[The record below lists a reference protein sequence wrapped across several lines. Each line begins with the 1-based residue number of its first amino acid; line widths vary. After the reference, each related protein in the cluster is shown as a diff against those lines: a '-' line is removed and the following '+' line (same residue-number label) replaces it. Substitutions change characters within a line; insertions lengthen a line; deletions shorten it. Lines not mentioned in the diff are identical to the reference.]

1 METLATVD
9 VPAAEIPT
17 RDRVTNV
24 LKRHIRWLRATDFL
38 VVVGA
43 VVLAH
48 AAKFGPPSES
58 VRASKF
64 EFSYDILSAVLALA
78 WCLGLLAYKTADA
91 KVLGLGAEEYRRSF
105 AATLRV
111 FGSLAIIAMVFQ
123 VDIARSYLALSFPVG
138 AIGLIFSRWFWR
150 KWLTKQRRA
159 GAYSSRVLVVGA
171 YDDISRVV
179 RRLDQLPEAGYRVV
193 GAALLDG
200 PADGYLDVAGHVV
213 DVVGTPD
220 TIVSAVLR
228 ANADAVVVA
237 GQTKPRFE
245 YIRDLGWALEE
256 IRAELIVASEL
267 TNIAGPRIHVR
278 PVEGLPLVHVEL
290 PDYTGA
296 KLFVKRTADF
306 LVAAV
311 GVVLL
316 LPFFG
321 LVAIAIK
328 LDSKGPVFFRQERIG
343 LRGKPFG
350 MWKFRSMVASAQD
363 NLDSVL
369 DAEDGFRVFYK
380 AKKDPRVTRLGR
392 ILRRYSIDELPQLI
406 NVLAGDMALVGPR
419 PQIQR
424 EVDLYDNH
432 LTRRL
437 YVKPGITGLWQ
448 VSGRNNLSPDDSAR
462 LDLYYVENWSLTTD
476 MRILARTLRAVYASE
491 GAY

>member
-1 METLATVD
+1 METLETVN
-9 VPAAEIPT
+9 VPVTEIPS
-17 RDRVTNV
+17 RDRAANV
-24 LKRHIRWLRATDFL
+24 LQRHIRRLRATDF
-38 VVVGA
+38 A
-43 VVLAH
+43 VVIAAVMLAQL
-48 AAKFGPPSES
+48 AKFGPPGES
-58 VRASKF
+58 IQASTF
-64 EFSYDILSAVLALA
+64 EFSYEFLSVILAFA
-78 WCLGLLAYKTADA
+78 WCLSLLAYKTADA
-91 KVLGLGAEEYRRSF
+91 KVLGLGADEYRRSF

-123 VDIARSYLALSFPVG
+123 IDIARSYLALSFPVG
-138 AIGLIFSRWFWR
+138 AIGLVGSRWLWR
-150 KWLTKQRRA
+150 KWLTKKRRERL
-159 GAYSSRVLVVGA
+159 YSSRVLVVGA
-171 YDDISRVV
+171 ADDIDRVV
-179 RRLDQLPEAGYRVV
+179 RRLDQLPEAGYHVV

-200 PADGYLDVAGHVV
+200 PATGSLNIAGHVV
-213 DVVGTPD
+213 DVVGPPE

-237 GQTKPRFE
+237 GQTQPRFT

-290 PDYTGA
+290 PDYEGA

-306 LVAAV
+306 LVSAA
-311 GVVLL
+311 GFIAL
-316 LPFFG
+316 LPVFV
-321 LVAIAIK
+321 LIAIAIK
-328 LDSKGPVFFRQERIG
+328 LDSKGPIFFRQERIG

-350 MWKFRSMVASAQD
+350 MWKFRSMVANAQD
-363 NLDSVL
+363 DLDSVL

-380 AKKDPRVTRLGR
+380 AKKDPRITRLGR
-392 ILRRYSIDELPQLI
+392 TLRRYSIDELPQLI
-406 NVLAGDMALVGPR
+406 NVIVGDMALVGPR

-424 EVDLYDNH
+424 EVDLYDDH

-462 LDLYYVENWSLTTD
+462 LDLYYVENWSLATD
-476 MRILARTLRAVYASE
+476 IRILARTLRAVCGSE